1 MEMTDRRGRI
11 AVTALVGTAL
21 LAGALALLVSHQV
34 HAEDDNPLKTMLDK
48 TELKYKKLD
57 DNSWII
63 PFDAKDDKSLD
74 VYVTYNDDKRKF
86 ALIFSTVV
94 DKEDKYNFDKD
105 VLLEA
110 MKLNNDFPGVKFCAD
125 VDHGD
130 IDVQS
135 EVLMSTV
142 TPEVLS
148 MYINLVAQMADDNA
162 KKLNELV
169 R

>member
-1 MEMTDRRGRI
+1 MKSRQGRI
-11 AVTALVGTAL
+11 AVAVLVGTAV
-21 LAGALALLVSHQV
+21 LAGVLALLACQV
-34 HAEDDNPLKTMLDK
+34 QAQDENPLKTVLDK
-48 TELKYKKLD
+48 TGLKYKKLD
-57 DNSWII
+57 DTSWIV

-74 VYVTYNDDKRKF
+74 VYVTYNDDKKKF
-86 ALIFSTVV
+86 ALIFATVV
-94 DKEDKYNFDKD
+94 DKDDNFEFGKD

-135 EVLMSTV
+135 EVLMTTL

-148 MYINLVAQMADDNA
+148 MYINLVAQMADDNSQ
-162 KKLNELV
+162 KLNEQV

>member
-1 MEMTDRRGRI
+1 M
-11 AVTALVGTAL
+11 
-21 LAGALALLVSHQV
+21 AGLLALLVCQV
-34 HAEDDNPLKTMLDK
+34 QAQDDNPLKTILDK

-57 DNSWII
+57 DNSWIV

-86 ALIFSTVV
+86 ALIFATIV
-94 DKEDKYNFDKD
+94 DKEDKFNFDKE
-105 VLLEA
+105 VLLEG

-135 EVLMSTV
+135 EVLMTIL

-148 MYINLVAQMADDNA
+148 MYINLVAQMADDHS
-162 KKLNELV
+162 KDLNDLV

>member
-1 MEMTDRRGRI
+1 MTDRRGRI
-11 AVTALVGTAL
+11 AVTALVSTAI
-21 LAGALALLVSHQV
+21 LAGLLALLVCQV
-34 HAEDDNPLKTMLDK
+34 QAEDDNPLKAVLDK

-57 DNSWII
+57 DTSWII
-63 PFDAKDDKSLD
+63 PFDAKDNKSLD
-74 VYVTYNDDKRKF
+74 VYVTYNDDKKKF
-86 ALIFSTVV
+86 ALVFATVV
-94 DKEDKYNFDKD
+94 DKDDKFDYNKD

-135 EVLMSTV
+135 EVLMTTL

-148 MYINLVAQMADDNA
+148 MYINLVAQMADDNS

>member
-1 MEMTDRRGRI
+1 MTDRRGRI
-11 AVTALVGTAL
+11 AVTTLVGTAIL
-21 LAGALALLVSHQV
+21 VGLLALLVCQV
-34 HAEDDNPLKTMLDK
+34 QAEDDNPLKTMLDK

-57 DNSWII
+57 DTSWII

-86 ALIFSTVV
+86 ALIFATVV
-94 DKEDKYNFDKD
+94 DKEDKFNFGKE
-105 VLLEA
+105 VLLEG
-110 MKLNNDFPGVKFCAD
+110 MKLNNDFPGVKFCVD

-135 EVLMSTV
+135 EVLMTTV

-162 KKLNELV
+162 KSLNELV

>member
-1 MEMTDRRGRI
+1 MKDRRGRI
-11 AVTALVGTAL
+11 TVAVLVGAAF
-21 LAGALALLVSHQV
+21 LAGAATLLVRQ
-34 HAEDDNPLKTMLDK
+34 AQAQDDNPLKTMLDK
-48 TELKYKKLD
+48 SGLKYKKLD
-57 DNSWII
+57 DTSWIV

-74 VYVTYNDDKRKF
+74 VYVTYNDDKKKF

-94 DKEDKYNFDKD
+94 DKDDNFDFGKD

-110 MKLNNDFPGVKFCAD
+110 MKLNNDYPGVKFCVD

-130 IDVQS
+130 LDVQS
-135 EVLMSTV
+135 EVLMSTL

-148 MYINLVAQMADDNA
+148 TYINLVAQMTDDNS